1 MEFKEGKEHVLP
13 LNKLTKGEKRL
24 DAINQRKQIIAKI
37 YKRGSKKERQR
48 QKERKAEEFI
58 SKQGPNQKRR
68 QRPLPTTAEPR
79 MGEISIYQRIQSD
92 DTERE
97 AEAESKG
104 ISEKYLKTQKQT
116 KKADRVDVVQENKS
130 PKILSRPNIS
140 RNLTLQKSLLETTT
154 DGGNMDES
162 DLRSPDEHILQT
174 MNSGREAIW
183 KKLLERRPFQAD
195 VEMKKAQG
203 YAREILGET
212 TSGST
217 SQTLLEYDEVI
228 KPTNQNVISDPDQEL
243 SESVTWEQ
251 SVLKGGWPKK
261 SKNEI
266 HRSEDRQEEEKVD
279 NEGALGLRLTTSAP
293 LLIED
298 ELLIKVMLRFV

>member
-261 SKNEI
+261 SKNETQ
-266 HRSEDRQEEEKVD
+266 RSEDGQEEEEVD
-279 NEGALGLRLTTSAP
+279 NEGALELRLTTAAP
-293 LLIED
+293 LLVED
-298 ELLIKVMLRFV
+298 ELLIKVMLRFF